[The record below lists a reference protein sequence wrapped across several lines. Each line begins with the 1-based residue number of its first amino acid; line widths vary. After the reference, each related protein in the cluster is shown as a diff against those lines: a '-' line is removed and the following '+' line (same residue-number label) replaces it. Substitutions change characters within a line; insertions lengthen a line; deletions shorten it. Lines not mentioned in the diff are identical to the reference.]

1 MSQPIHDKFNDYRAA
16 VHTGENAEDAL
27 GSTAHIA
34 ETLAPAMLVA
44 LLNNDFAIAKHYAE
58 QICDEAAEHF
68 ATNTDFWP
76 SPAVTC
82 RDPGELADEEM
93 ERRKDR
99 ARDDL
104 DFYGDAA

>member
-1 MSQPIHDKFNDYRAA
+1 MDHDKFNDYRAA

-34 ETLAPAMLVA
+34 ETLTPAMLVA
-44 LLNNDFAIAKHYAE
+44 VLAGDWHTAKHYAE
-58 QICDEAAEHF
+58 QIRDEAAEHF
-68 ATNTDFWP
+68 ASDDNFLQPTTG
-76 SPAVTC
+76 

>member
-1 MSQPIHDKFNDYRAA
+1 MDHDKFNDYRAA

-34 ETLAPAMLVA
+34 EELAPAMLVA

-58 QICDEAAEHF
+58 QIRDEAASHF
-68 ATNTDFWP
+68 ASDDN
-76 SPAVTC
+76 SPAG

-93 ERRKDR
+93 ERRKDQ
-99 ARDDL
+99 ARDDF
-104 DFYGDAA
+104 DFYGEAA

>member
-1 MSQPIHDKFNDYRAA
+1 MDHDKFNDYRAA

-34 ETLAPAMLVA
+34 EELAPAMLVA

-58 QICDEAAEHF
+58 QIRDEAASHF
-68 ATNTDFWP
+68 ASDDNFP
-76 SPAVTC
+76 RAAVTG

-93 ERRKDR
+93 ERRKDQ
-99 ARDDL
+99 ARDDF
-104 DFYGDAA
+104 DFYGESA

>member
-1 MSQPIHDKFNDYRAA
+1 MDHDKFNDYRAA

-34 ETLAPAMLVA
+34 ETLTPAMLVA
-44 LLNNDFAIAKHYAE
+44 LLNNDFAIAKYFAE
-58 QICDEAAEHF
+58 RIRDEAAEHF
-68 ATNTDFWP
+68 ATNTDFMR
-76 SPAVTC
+76 PAVTG

-99 ARDDL
+99 ARDDH
-104 DFYGDAA
+104 DFYGEAA

>member
-44 LLNNDFAIAKHYAE
+44 LLNNDFAIARHYAE
-58 QICDEAAEHF
+58 QIRDEAASHF
-68 ATNTDFWP
+68 ASVDNFMR
-76 SPAVTC
+76 PAVTD

>member
-1 MSQPIHDKFNDYRAA
+1 MDHDKYNDYRAA

-34 ETLAPAMLVA
+34 ETLTPALLVA
-44 LLNNDFAIAKHYAE
+44 VLAGDWHTAKRYAE
-58 QICDEAAEHF
+58 QIRDEAAEHF
-68 ATNTDFWP
+68 ASDTDFLRP
-76 SPAVTC
+76 VTTG

-104 DFYGDAA
+104 DFYGEAA

>member
-1 MSQPIHDKFNDYRAA
+1 MDHDKFNDYRAA

-34 ETLAPAMLVA
+34 EELAPAMLVA

-58 QICDEAAEHF
+58 QIRDEAASHF
-68 ATNTDFWP
+68 ASDDNF
-76 SPAVTC
+76 PAG

-93 ERRKDR
+93 ERRKDQ
-99 ARDDL
+99 ARDDF
-104 DFYGDAA
+104 DFYGGAA

>member
-1 MSQPIHDKFNDYRAA
+1 MDHDKFNDYRAA

-34 ETLAPAMLVA
+34 EELAPAMLVA

-58 QICDEAAEHF
+58 QIRDEAASYF
-68 ATNTDFWP
+68 ASDDNL
-76 SPAVTC
+76 PAG
-82 RDPGELADEEM
+82 RDPGELAEEEM
-93 ERRKDR
+93 ERRKDQ
-99 ARDDL
+99 ARDDF